1 MTRLNPKPALI
12 ADLFCGAGGSST
24 GAKRALDRLGRGM
37 VLTCV
42 NHWPIAIETHSRNHP
57 EARHYVQ
64 DIASVRPAEVVP
76 EGYLDLLMAS
86 PTCTH
91 HSRARGGKPTS
102 DQQRSDPWHV
112 VTWLTELRV
121 KRLLIENVPEF
132 EDWGP
137 VDPRSGKPLKSRKGE
152 YFQAWVRALKG
163 LGFRVE
169 WRVINS
175 ADMGAYTT
183 RQRLYLIARSDG
195 KKIVWPEPTHSKN
208 GVAQLFGGGAK
219 WKPARDIIDWQ
230 NKGTSIFARKKPLAD
245 KTIARIMAG
254 AKKFA
259 WPEPFMVILRG
270 TQPGQVDASAK
281 SVDVPVP
288 ALSAGGGHVAVVE
301 QTLQPFVFANRT
313 NNVAQS
319 IDGPVPSI
327 VTTGNIWVAQPEMVP
342 FVIGQHGGAVA
353 RDTAE
358 PLPTVAAA
366 GAISLTQPIIAPYYG
381 SGSGETCKSIDLPL
395 DTLTA
400 KARFGLV
407 EPCVL
412 TVAYGAWDG
421 GADAARRAHNIN
433 APLPPLTASGTFGIV
448 EPVATPFL
456 LNRAS
461 EGYGGTRAHSI
472 DEPTPT
478 ATCSGAG
485 YLVEAV
491 VSEPLIVHT
500 DNTTAKSSYARSA
513 GDPLYTIT
521 TNDRHGLVNPV
532 ITQIGRP
539 FIVPHFGE
547 REGQQPR
554 THSTDAPL
562 PTVTGQG
569 AGSLIE
575 AVIAFAA
582 AEDEGFALA
591 LKQGRVFL
599 IDGQLYIF
607 DILFRMLDWP
617 ELARAMGFSDEDF
630 QYEFAGTKA
639 DITRQIGNAVEV
651 NTAEALV
658 HAVMST

>member
-1 MTRLNPKPALI
+1 MTRQPLKPALV

-37 VLTCV
+37 TLTCV
-42 NHWPIAIETHSRNHP
+42 NHWPIAIESHSRNHP

-64 DIASVRPAEVVP
+64 DIASVRPIEVVP

-112 VTWLTELRV
+112 ITWLTELRV

-152 YFQAWVRALKG
+152 YFNAWVRALKG

-175 ADMGAYTT
+175 ADLGAYTT

-195 KKIVWPEPTHSKN
+195 KPILWPEPTHSKN
-208 GVAQLFGGGAK
+208 GVAGLFGGGRK
-219 WKPARDIIDWQ
+219 WKPAREIIDWA
-230 NKGTSIFARKKPLAD
+230 NKGTSIFTRKRPLVE
-245 KTIARIMAG
+245 KTMWRILAG
-254 AKKFA
+254 AQKFN
-259 WPEPFMVILRG
+259 WPEPFLVILRG
-270 TQPGQVDASAK
+270 TQPGQVNASAK
-281 SVDVPVP
+281 SVDGPIP
-288 ALSAGGGHVAVVE
+288 TISAGGGHVGIAE
-301 QTLQPFVFANRT
+301 QTFRPFVCANRT
-313 NNVAQS
+313 NNVPQT
-319 IDGPVPSI
+319 IDGPVPTI
-327 VTTGNIWVAQPEMVP
+327 VTSGNLFIAQPEMRP

-353 RDTAE
+353 RDVAE

-395 DTLTA
+395 DTVTA

-407 EPCVL
+407 EA
-412 TVAYGAWDG
+412 VAQPFMLPQHGDG
-421 GADAARRAHNIN
+421 DK
-433 APLPPLTASGTFGIV
+433 APRTLDI
-448 EPVATPFL
+448 E
-456 LNRAS
+456 
-461 EGYGGTRAHSI
+461 
-472 DEPTPT
+472 
-478 ATCSGAG
+478 
-485 YLVEAV
+485 
-491 VSEPLIVHT
+491 
-500 DNTTAKSSYARSA
+500 
-513 GDPLYTIT
+513 
-521 TNDRHGLVNPV
+521 NPV
-532 ITQIGRP
+532 
-539 FIVPHFGE
+539 
-547 REGQQPR
+547 
-554 THSTDAPL
+554 
-562 PTVTGQG
+562 PTVTTNSRIAVVEPFIISPRHARAG
-569 AGSLIE
+569 AGPSPRSVENPIPTITSGGSQMGVVE
-575 AVIAFAA
+575 PEVHDPSIMGA
-582 AEDEGFALA
+582 DDFALA
-591 LKQGRVFL
+591 LEQGRVFQV
-599 IDGQLYIF
+599 DGQIYVF

-617 ELARAMGFSDEDF
+617 ELARAMGFSDQEI